1 MSSVATRI
9 KPIIVAAATVAFLGT
24 AAVPFMTS
32 TAHAAAA
39 SATHISATPN
49 DQPWP
54 GR

>member
-32 TAHAAAA
+32 AAHAAA